1 MDELQQIT
9 EIINESVKNSSY
21 VTAIISSC
29 VFIIYTI
36 IIRLIDFFKNKDR
49 NKPILEM
56 SKALKEM
63 GDNIIKLNSILT
75 KTLEDAENKEVK
87 QCEHAINLSF
97 KAFAFKLSQ
106 SCATIIAYNNIEENR
121 ELIEQNI
128 RKLVNNEY
136 YKLYSILS
144 VYQIGNVVIASKL
157 KEDWIKEIS
166 DTLIQI
172 IYDGQNSVNRINH
185 ITDKLNIFANEYS
198 IYIINKTLS
207 K

>member
-9 EIINESVKNSSY
+9 EIINESVKDSSY

-36 IIRLIDFFKNKDR
+36 IIRLVDFFKNKDR

-56 SKALKEM
+56 AKALKEM
-63 GDNIIKLNSILT
+63 GDNIINLNSILT
-75 KTLEDAENKEVK
+75 KTLENAENKELK

-106 SCATIIAYNNIEENR
+106 SCATIITYNNIEENR
-121 ELIEQNI
+121 ELIEQNV

-136 YKLYSILS
+136 YKLYAILS
-144 VYQIGNVVIASKL
+144 VYQIGNVVVASKL
-157 KEDWIKEIS
+157 KEDWVKEIS

-172 IYDGQNSVNRINH
+172 IYDGQNSINRINH

-198 IYIINKTLS
+198 IYIINKTLT